1 MSDIQQGASD
11 QQSEKRE
18 RRLAELFDI
27 RTVIGAL
34 FAIYGIVCLITGIA
48 DFSTADQAKSGGIN
62 INLWAGIG
70 MVIVAALFIVWS
82 IAKPFRPPE
91 THD

>member
-1 MSDIQQGASD
+1 MSNQD
-11 QQSEKRE
+11 QNSGEKRE

-34 FAIYGIVCLITGIA
+34 FAIYGVVCLITGLA
-48 DFSTADQAKSGGIN
+48 DFSAADKARAGGIN
-62 INLWAGIG
+62 INLWYGIG
-70 MVIVAALFIVWS
+70 MLIVAALFIIWS
-82 IAKPFRPPE
+82 VTKPFRPPE

>member
-1 MSDIQQGASD
+1 MSNQD
-11 QQSEKRE
+11 QNSGEKRE

-34 FAIYGIVCLITGIA
+34 FAIYGVVCLITGLA
-48 DFSTADQAKSGGIN
+48 DFSAADKARAGGIN
-62 INLWAGIG
+62 INLWSGIG
-70 MVIVAALFIVWS
+70 MLIVAALFIIWS
-82 IAKPFRPPE
+82 VTKPFRPPE

>member
-1 MSDIQQGASD
+1 MSDIEHRD
-11 QQSEKRE
+11 QEKRE

-34 FAIYGIVCLITGIA
+34 FAIYGVVCLIAGIA
-48 DFSTADQAKSGGIN
+48 DFSAADKARAGGIN
-62 INLWAGIG
+62 INLWSGIG
-70 MVIVAALFIVWS
+70 MLIVAALFVVWS
-82 IAKPFRPPE
+82 VTKPFRPPG